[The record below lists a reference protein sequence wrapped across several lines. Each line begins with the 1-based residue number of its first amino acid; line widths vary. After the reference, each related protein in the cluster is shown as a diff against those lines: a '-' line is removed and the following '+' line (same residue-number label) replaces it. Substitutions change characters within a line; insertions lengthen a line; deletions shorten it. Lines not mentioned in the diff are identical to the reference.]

1 VKAYFGLL
9 KCLEKEKRRKKNRN
23 GEQKENT
30 QIERICSWVIF

>member
-9 KCLEKEKRRKKNRN
+9 KCLEKEKRKKNRN